1 MHCSQTQ
8 RNRYEIIANDLK
20 LLFKVNVKKTR
31 NPAQIFRF
39 AGRGKIQKDN
49 QVLGF
54 EGRQV
59 AAKGL
64 VVKYLSVV
72 SSRHCGV

>member
-1 MHCSQTQ
+1 LCNQLKRHETG
-8 RNRYEIIANDLK
+8 IK
-20 LLFKVNVKKTR
+20 LLIILKVLLKVSVKKTR

-39 AGRGKIQKDN
+39 SGREKIQKDN
-49 QVLGF
+49 QALGF

-64 VVKYLSVV
+64 SVKYLSVV
-72 SSRHCGV
+72 SSRRCGV